1 MNNIL
6 NYLLTDWADTL
17 FIMVL
22 FGVLGLGLEIIFTA
36 VLDAKKDHQRH
47 LWGYS
52 SLWYLPLYMMAPIVL
67 ELSADMI
74 SPLPFLARGLIYMI
88 AIFSCEFVAM
98 YALRKLLGASPS
110 EANYKL
116 SRWNICGLIRLDYA
130 PAMFL
135 MGLRFEFVYQQIGW

>member
-1 MNNIL
+1 MNNVL
-6 NYLLTDWADTL
+6 NYLLTDRADTV
-17 FIMVL
+17 FTMAL
-22 FGVLGLGLEIIFTA
+22 FGVLGLGLEVIFTA
-36 VLDAKKDHQRH
+36 VLDAKKDLQRH

-52 SLWYLPLYMMAPIVL
+52 SLWYLPLYMMAPIIL

-74 SPLPFLARGLIYMI
+74 SPLPFLVRGLIYMI

-98 YALRKLLGASPS
+98 FTLRKLLGASPS

-135 MGLRFEFVYQQIGW
+135 MGLIFEFVYQQIGW